1 MPKVTGVRLE
11 RLRIS
16 RAANLSW
23 NVSRAGRVHRVMGRR
38 RLGCVLVLML
48 ARCLALPQADQNPA
62 PSVAPPPVTPADAN
76 SASASSALSRDLSNE
91 EVRLLIQ
98 KAAENDII
106 NDQKQRNYTYTERE
120 EERRLDGSGQVRSAE
135 STTREV
141 MVLYGEPVERLV
153 RRNDQPLSEKEASK
167 EEQRIQNIMEK
178 RKNETEE
185 ERKKRLE
192 REAKEREEERE
203 FVKEVNDAYTFHVA
217 GLESVDGR
225 DTYVIDADPR
235 PGFQPHHKEAKYLSK
250 VRGRIWIDK
259 ADGQWMKVDV
269 EALDTLSWGLF
280 LARVHPGTH
289 IVVEQ
294 TRIND
299 EVWLPKHIWMKL
311 DAKIALLKN
320 YNLTADVTY
329 TDYKKFRSDT
339 KIVPPEV
346 VDNQ

>member
-1 MPKVTGVRLE
+1 MLVDPDAGASLALAQSDQPPALPVPPATATDALPAR
-11 RLRIS
+11 
-16 RAANLSW
+16 ANLAS
-23 NVSRAGRVHRVMGRR
+23 
-38 RLGCVLVLML
+38 
-48 ARCLALPQADQNPA
+48 AL
-62 PSVAPPPVTPADAN
+62 
-76 SASASSALSRDLSNE
+76 SASASTDLSNE

-98 KAAENDII
+98 KTAENDIV
-106 NDQKQRNYTYTERE
+106 NDQKQRDYTYTERA
-120 EERRLDGSGQVRSAE
+120 EERRLDGTGQVKSTE
-135 STTREV
+135 STTREI

-153 RRNDQPLSEKEASK
+153 RRNNQPLSEKEASK
-167 EEQRIQNIMEK
+167 EEQRIQKIMEK

-192 REAKEREEERE
+192 REAKDREEERE
-203 FVKEVNDAYTFHVA
+203 FVREVSDAYIFHVA

-235 PGFQPHHKEAKYLSK
+235 PGFQAHRKEAKYLSK
-250 VRGRIWIDK
+250 VRGRIWIDR
-259 ADGQWMKVDV
+259 ADSQWVKVDL

-299 EVWLPKHIWMKL
+299 EVWLPKHVWMRL

-320 YNLTADVTY
+320 FNLTADITY
-329 TDYKKFRSDT
+329 TDYKKFRADT
-339 KIVPPEV
+339 KIVGSEV

>member
-1 MPKVTGVRLE
+1 MGKAQVCCCLILTLAPSLALAQSDQPPALPVPLATATGALP
-11 RLRIS
+11 
-16 RAANLSW
+16 AGANLAS
-23 NVSRAGRVHRVMGRR
+23 
-38 RLGCVLVLML
+38 
-48 ARCLALPQADQNPA
+48 A
-62 PSVAPPPVTPADAN
+62 P
-76 SASASSALSRDLSNE
+76 SASASTDLSNE

-98 KAAENDII
+98 KAAENDIV
-106 NDQKQRNYTYTERE
+106 NDQKQRDYTYTERA
-120 EERRLDGSGQVRSAE
+120 EERRLDGTGQVKSTE
-135 STTREV
+135 STTREI

-167 EEQRIQNIMEK
+167 EEQRIQKIMEK

-192 REAKEREEERE
+192 REAKDREEERE
-203 FVKEVNDAYTFHVA
+203 FVREVSDAYIFHVA

-235 PGFQPHHKEAKYLSK
+235 PGFQARRKEAKYLSK
-250 VRGRIWIDK
+250 VRGRIWIDR
-259 ADGQWMKVDV
+259 ADSQWVKVDL

-299 EVWLPKHIWMKL
+299 EVWLPKHVWMRL

-320 YNLTADVTY
+320 FNLTADITY
-329 TDYKKFRSDT
+329 TDYKKFRADT
-339 KIVPPEV
+339 KIVGSEV
-346 VDNQ
+346 VNNQ